1 MPAPDSKSFRT
12 MGKGIR
18 MRSAL
23 DPRGKAWTVE
33 ALQTLHDAQREVP
46 DLVCDHAPC
55 GCAVRFVHRYQQ
67 NHSNRI
73 EPIDV
78 PAYIGLTSDS
88 EHVAGCRYDAPGRL
102 TAIVAQSDPDFVKAL
117 DTGKRELRLLVLHN
131 GLRGKGLSGTT
142 PVRPGIGTGTP
153 GGNATI
159 DVVQSEKKLSGYVRT
174 TADLVALRALCES
187 DTFLASELVL
197 RFGTRRIAWKVFFFE
212 RERYDEAWELVRQGG
227 TNAFPIVLAAT
238 VRSYYVPSP
247 GDKFKNAFLNCHPLY
262 RKTGDP
268 DRVETFE
275 VSVAHEDATWLSGFP
290 AGADVVMFGLWR
302 VQDKVE
308 KQGKDPRNPS
318 RAVTYVTYK
327 LMLEPK
333 FRRQVIRIE
342 E

>member
-1 MPAPDSKSFRT
+1 

-23 DPRGKAWTVE
+23 DRRGKAWTVE
-33 ALQTLHDAQREVP
+33 ALQALHDGKREIP
-46 DLVCDHAPC
+46 DLVCDHPLC

-67 NHSNRI
+67 NRSNRI

-88 EHVAGCRYDAPGRL
+88 EHVAGCCYDAPGRL

-142 PVRPGIGTGTP
+142 PVRPGTGAGTP

-187 DTFLASELVL
+187 DTFLASELIL
-197 RFGTRRIAWKVFFFE
+197 RFGTRRIAWKDFFFE

-227 TNAFPIVLAAT
+227 TNAFPIALAAT
-238 VRSYYVPSP
+238 VRSHYVPSP
-247 GDKFKNAFLNCHPLY
+247 GDKFKNAFLNCEPLY
-262 RKTGDP
+262 RKTGAP

-275 VSVAHEDATWLSGFP
+275 ASVAHEDANWLSDFP
-290 AGADVVMFGLWR
+290 VGADIVMFGLWR
-302 VQDKVE
+302 VQDRVE

-318 RAVTYVTYK
+318 KAVMYVTHK
-327 LMLEPK
+327 LMLAPK
-333 FRRQVIRIE
+333 FRRQVVRTDV
-342 E
+342 